1 MLLQSSPRSADCVI
15 FSKSVQIACSLTKAS
30 AVEKKLLMSKK
41 IAFSVTC
48 TLLCDKKKTNAFV
61 LYANQKEKQS
71 LTDKDRHKIEQSI
84 KS

>member
-1 MLLQSSPRSADCVI
+1 
-15 FSKSVQIACSLTKAS
+15 
-30 AVEKKLLMSKK
+30 MSKK